1 MKMLWLKFEN
11 PCCDFRKHDAGDLM
25 KHLKFDEK
33 SVLIIGGGIAGLQV
47 ASDLAKF
54 GIKVYLVERLPSL
67 GGHVSLLSTVF
78 PTLTDA
84 DKIVSQK
91 ISEVSNYSNVQILTN
106 AEVKE
111 VNGTFGDFK
120 VKIVKEPRY
129 VDEKKCTACGKCVE
143 VCPVSIPKENEMG
156 LSYRK
161 AIYMPFKAFPKTY
174 LIDEDNCLHFKGNEC
189 KACVEACPENAIDL
203 SQTPIDIDLKV
214 DAIVLATG
222 FDLFDARKITQYG
235 YGTYKNVITGLEY
248 ERLAHPEGP
257 TNGRI
262 VRISDGK
269 EPKSVVFLLCV
280 GSRDK
285 KYQTYCCRIGCP
297 NALKHAY
304 ILKKQ
309 YGENVDA
316 YICYIDIRT
325 SGKGLEEF
333 YQEVRRSGITLIH
346 GQPSEIRPLPDGS
359 LNVEIFDTATHKLL
373 SIIADL
379 VVLETAIIPC
389 TAIREVLNLPLSQ
402 YGFFQEKD
410 LKLNTTETQT
420 KGIFLAGTVQGPK
433 NITETIEHASTAAIR
448 IMEALTEL

>member
-1 MKMLWLKFEN
+1 MKFEN
-11 PCCDFRKHDAGDLM
+11 LCYDFRKHDAGDLM
-25 KHLKFDEK
+25 EPLKFDEK

-84 DKIVSQK
+84 DKIVLQK

-111 VNGTFGDFK
+111 INGTFGDFK
-120 VKIVKEPRY
+120 VKVVKKPRY
-129 VDEKKCTACGKCVE
+129 VDEKKCTACGKCIE
-143 VCPVSIPKENEMG
+143 VCPVSVPKEYEMG

-161 AIYMPFKAFPKTY
+161 AIYMPLNAFPEAY
-174 LIDEDNCLHFKGNEC
+174 LIDGNNCIHFKGNEC
-189 KACVEACPENAIDL
+189 KACVEACPENAIDF

-222 FDLFDARKITQYG
+222 FELFDARKIAQYG

-248 ERLAHPEGP
+248 ERLAHPKGP
-257 TNGRI
+257 TNGKI

-285 KYQTYCCRIGCP
+285 KYHTYCCRIGCP

-346 GQPSEIRPLPDGS
+346 GQPSDIRPLPDGS

-373 SIIADL
+373 SVIADL
-379 VVLETAIIPC
+379 VVLETTITPC

-410 LKLNTTETQT
+410 MKLNTTETPT

-433 NITETIEHASTAAIR
+433 NITETLEHASTAALR
-448 IMEALTEL
+448 IIEALIKL